1 MDQRT
6 TTAKGRVGVI
16 VRFREVD
23 DAGKYLRLPTVWEQ
37 SKWEALGFFKYRITK
52 KMNDWK
58 SLFLN
63 SVGKEEVSIKR
74 VILVIS
80 TYTSWAS
87 SNSNKHGT
95 MKSQGC
101 LPNCGETEGKMKEN
115 TSGEMEQTHTTK
127 KQGRHEI
134 PGYRNVQHGNAHEN
148 NSAIAKRAKLILG
161 TTHGGHILPEW
172 QLDAK
177 K

>member
-95 MKSQGC
+95 MKSQGY
-101 LPNCGETEGKMKEN
+101 LPNCGET
-115 TSGEMEQTHTTK
+115 
-127 KQGRHEI
+127 
-134 PGYRNVQHGNAHEN
+134 
-148 NSAIAKRAKLILG
+148 
-161 TTHGGHILPEW
+161 
-172 QLDAK
+172 
-177 K
+177 